1 MSLDTVLVLDFG
13 AQYAQLIARRLREA
27 GVFSQI
33 VPASTPAVEILA
45 RRPRGLILSGGPAS
59 VYAPAAPR
67 LDPALW
73 LAGVPILGIC
83 YGMQLMAY
91 DLGGQVRRGDKSEY
105 GRAHLQVF
113 QENDL
118 LAGTG
123 GPGEELEVW
132 MSHGDL
138 VLEPPPGFSV
148 LAGSPNAP
156 VAVMADPQRRL
167 YGVQFHPEVV
177 HTRRGREILANFLFR
192 VCRCDATWTMASFV
206 EEATTRIR
214 GQVGEG
220 RAVCALSGGVDSAV
234 AAALTYRAIGDRLT
248 CIFVD
253 TGLLREGEPEQV
265 VRAFA
270 GVFGVPLVHVRAQ
283 DRFLR
288 VLAGVTDPERKRR
301 LIGELF
307 IRIFEEEAARLG
319 QVDFLVQGTVYPDVI
334 ESGTGVA
341 AAIKTHHNVGGL
353 PQGMTLR
360 LVEPLRDLFKDEVR
374 QVGEKLG
381 LPADLV
387 WRHPFP
393 GPGLAVRI
401 IGEVTAERL
410 AVLRKADAI
419 VTEEIEKAGWYRRLW
434 QAFAVLADTRTVGV
448 LGDARAYGYTVA
460 VRAVM
465 SEDAMTADWA
475 RLPHDLLAAISS
487 RIVNEVPAVNRVVYD
502 ITSKPPATI
511 EWE

>member
-83 YGMQLMAY
+83 YGMQLMAH

-105 GRAHLQVF
+105 GRAYLQVF

-234 AAALTYRAIGDRLT
+234 AAALTFRAIGDRLT

-265 VRAFA
+265 VRAFV
-270 GVFGVPLVHVRAQ
+270 GVFGIPLVHVRAQ

-334 ESGTGVA
+334 ESGTGAA